1 MDITGKRVMV
11 LGGWGLVGTA
21 ICRRLFQEKPA
32 GVIVASLQRHE
43 AEAACK
49 IYQSEAPEIKFQP
62 IWGDIFLRH
71 DLRERGRED
80 ILSDPPTRR
89 RVMLDSIEK
98 LSDEILE
105 SSTIYKFVEKHRP
118 HLVIDCVNSATG
130 LAYQDSFTG
139 SARVLHELDAAR
151 EKKELTSA
159 LQSEIERFLS
169 CLTIPQLVRHIEI
182 LKNTLSRFSVQSYL
196 KIGTTGTG
204 GMGLNIPYTHS
215 EERPSR
221 VLMAKS
227 AVGGAQSLL
236 LMLLGRTPGEP
247 AVKEIKPAAA
257 IAWKQIAYGPVT
269 RGGKPVEMVDC
280 SPDQPVTLGKTF
292 HTSMPEVGT
301 PGNDVLKSVYID
313 TGENGIFS
321 YGEFYALSSIGQMEF
336 VTPEEIADYALMEI
350 KGGSSGYDI
359 ISALDASVL
368 GPTYRAG
375 AMRESALKTM
385 RELQEKHGVE
395 SVAFELLGPPRLSKL
410 LYEVYLLQKTCG
422 SLSSVLKSSP
432 KELSRNVELYL
443 RREKNVRSQIISIGI
458 PILLSDGKSMLRG
471 PQVKIP
477 ASKVKGEFP
486 ITSEKIDEWADAGWV
501 DLREKN
507 FDIWQQR
514 LQELKAELEA
524 IPVGDT
530 SSAYHWNHFYW
541 GDDHQMLDP
550 GKIVGWLFVR
560 KEGEVGGMRIKR

>member
-1 MDITGKRVMV
+1 MV
-11 LGGWGLVGTA
+11 LGGWGLVGSS
-21 ICRRLFQEKPA
+21 ICRRLYREKPA
-32 GVIVASLQRHE
+32 GIVVGSLLRQE

-49 IYQSEAPEIKFQP
+49 IYQAEAPEIEFLP
-62 IWGDIFLRH
+62 TWGDIFLRY
-71 DLRERGRED
+71 DLRERGREE
-80 ILSDPPTRR
+80 ILSDPQMRR
-89 RVMLDSIEK
+89 RVMLDCIEK

-105 SSTIYKFVEKHRP
+105 SSTIFRLVKKYQP
-118 HLVIDCVNSATG
+118 HLIIDCVNSATG

-139 SARVLHELDAAR
+139 SARVLRELDEAR
-151 EKKELTSA
+151 QKKALTDA

-169 CLTIPQLVRHIEI
+169 CLTIPQLIRHIEI
-182 LKNTLSRFSVQSYL
+182 LKNTLSRFSVQFYL

-257 IAWKQIAYGPVT
+257 IAWKQIAYGPVM
-269 RGGKPVEMVDC
+269 RGGKPVEIVDC
-280 SPDQPVTLGKTF
+280 PPDQAVALEETF
-292 HTSMPEVGT
+292 HTHLPQIGV
-301 PGNDVLKSVYID
+301 PGNDIFKSVYID

-336 VTPEEIADYALMEI
+336 VTPEEIADYAIMEI
-350 KGGSSGYDI
+350 MGASSGYDV

-385 RELQEKHGVE
+385 RELQEKHGIE

-422 SLSSVLKSSP
+422 SLSSMLKSSA
-432 KELSRNVELYL
+432 KELSRKVEMYVG
-443 RREKNVRSQIISIGI
+443 REKTVRSQIISIGI
-458 PILLSDGKSMLRG
+458 PILLPDGKTILRG

-477 ASKVKGEFP
+477 ASKVKGEFT
-486 ITSEKIDEWADAGWV
+486 ITPEKIDEWADAGWV

-507 FDIWQQR
+507 FEVWQQR
-514 LQELKAELEA
+514 LRELKAELEA

-530 SSAYHWNHFYW
+530 SSAYHWNHHYW
-541 GDDHQMLDP
+541 GDDHQILDP
-550 GKIVGWLFVR
+550 GKIVGWIFVR